1 MSSDDAVME
10 EHEAEWPD
18 RRTELLELYDV
29 ALPEVYGYLVRRCPT
44 VALAEDLTGETFV
57 AALDACARE
66 RRSPDGAVAG
76 HRRPEQARRPLAPC
90 RATRTLHVVAHEE
103 PPDTTPD
110 RDDGT
115 LDEARVVAT
124 LAGLGPHHQAALT
137 LRYLDGLPVP
147 EVAHTL
153 GRTLHAT
160 EALLMR
166 AKRAFRQAYEGGQD
180 G

>member
-1 MSSDDAVME
+1 MPHRTATTARSTKLVSS
-10 EHEAEWPD
+10 
-18 RRTELLELYDV
+18 
-29 ALPEVYGYLVRRCPT
+29 
-44 VALAEDLTGETFV
+44 
-57 AALDACARE
+57 
-66 RRSPDGAVAG
+66 RRS
-76 HRRPEQARRPLAPC
+76 
-90 RATRTLHVVAHEE
+90 
-103 PPDTTPD
+103 
-110 RDDGT
+110 
-115 LDEARVVAT
+115 RVSVRIT
-124 LAGLGPHHQAALT
+124 KPRST